1 MTEVLPPIIT
11 VSVNELNY
19 TTIKR
24 QRLAKWIFFLM
35 TNNMLSTRDA
45 LENQKHKQ
53 VENGRMERYSM
64 YVVTKR
70 ELACIN

>member
-1 MTEVLPPIIT
+1 MAEVLAPVIT

-35 TNNMLSTRDA
+35 IHNMPSTRDA
-45 LENQKHKQ
+45 FENQKHK
-53 VENGRMERYSM
+53 
-64 YVVTKR
+64 
-70 ELACIN
+70 